1 MLGRLR
7 SLARRVLGVTRES
20 TYYLPWL
27 TRPGLECVVLV
38 NNIESRFTSGRGAT
52 ATDLGATVT
61 QYDAGGGV
69 VGVYTTALSDS
80 ADAREV
86 RLTPTAAGH
95 GFVTVRTRRIHSDL
109 YVALVDGESYSA
121 THGRQ
126 EFIEHYPP
134 WTRAALAIAG
144 GAVATAGGTV
154 PLFARDQ
161 YVYHGPDSR
170 SHVLIFNL
178 SNVVNRIR
186 VVATRDGTRA
196 GTRLVRLPPMGSAL
210 LDIATL
216 GPPAEHLV
224 VERLRLTGNAW
235 FNLYLVGA
243 GARDLDGALSL
254 MHVK

>member
-38 NNIESRFTSGRGAT
+38 NNIESRFTSGRSAT
-52 ATDLGATVT
+52 ATDLDATVT

-144 GAVATAGGTV
+144 GALAVAGGTV
-154 PLFARDQ
+154 PALRARP
-161 YVYHGPDSR
+161 VRLSR
-170 SHVLIFNL
+170 SGQPL
-178 SNVVNRIR
+178 
-186 VVATRDGTRA
+186 ARA
-196 GTRLVRLPPMGSAL
+196 
-210 LDIATL
+210 
-216 GPPAEHLV
+216 HLQS
-224 VERLRLTGNAW
+224 VERRQPGPRGRHPRRHAGRDASAAAAADG
-235 FNLYLVGA
+235 FGPARHRHPGA
-243 GARDLDGALSL
+243 AGRAVWSSSASGSPATPGSTSISSGRAPGTSTARSR
-254 MHVK
+254 

>member
-7 SLARRVLGVTRES
+7 SLARRVLGVRRES

-27 TRPGLECVVLV
+27 TRPGLDCVVLV
-38 NNIESRFTSGRGAT
+38 NNIESRFTSGRDAT
-52 ATDLGATVT
+52 GLNATVT
-61 QYDAGGGV
+61 QYDAAGGV
-69 VGVYTTALSDS
+69 VGVYTTTLTDS

-86 RLTPTAAGH
+86 PLAPTAAGH

-126 EFIEHYPP
+126 EFVEHYPA

-144 GAVATAGGTV
+144 GGLAAAGRTV

-170 SHVLIFNL
+170 SHVLLFNL

-186 VVATRDGTRA
+186 VVATRDGAPA
-196 GTRLVRLPPMGSAL
+196 GSRLLRLPPMGSAL
-210 LDIATL
+210 LDVDAL
-216 GPPAEHLV
+216 GPAADRLV
-224 VERLRLTGNAW
+224 VDRLRLTGNAW